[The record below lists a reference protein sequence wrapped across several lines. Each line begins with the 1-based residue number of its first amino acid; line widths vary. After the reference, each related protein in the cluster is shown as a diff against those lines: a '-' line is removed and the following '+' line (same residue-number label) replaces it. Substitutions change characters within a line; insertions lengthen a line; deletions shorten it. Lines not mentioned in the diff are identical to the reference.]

1 MVPTVENLAWYRCFT
16 MATERASVSKKDT
29 VEILLDKVANMR
41 EEMLTIERA
50 LERIQRE
57 ALELAQSRNGPA
69 KKTAKKR

>member
-16 MATERASVSKKDT
+16 MATERASAPKKDT
-29 VEILLDKVANMR
+29 VEILLDKVAQMR

-57 ALELAQSRNGPA
+57 ALELAQSRNDPA
-69 KKTAKKR
+69 KKK

>member
-1 MVPTVENLAWYRCFT
+1 

-50 LERIQRE
+50 LERIQSE